1 MKTEIQD
8 PLGVGSEAD
17 DVNDAATVTESDLL
31 RAELAAQKDLHL
43 HLAAD
48 FENFKRRNR
57 QEADTRAAAQK
68 DSFIQEL
75 LPVIDNL
82 ERALASGA
90 SAGSQQFHKG
100 VEMTLQQLRLLLA
113 KHGIESGEIVGQP
126 FDPHQHEAISQR
138 HDPAHPNHTILEVFQ
153 RGYKKGEK
161 IIRPAKVV
169 VNDLAHSKE
178 ACHGS

>member
-8 PLGVGSEAD
+8 PLVVGSEAD
-17 DVNDAATVTESDLL
+17 DVAVETTATESDAL
-31 RAELAAQKDLHL
+31 RQEFAAQKDLHL

-48 FENFKRRNR
+48 FENFKRRSR
-57 QEADTRAAAQK
+57 QEADARAAAQK

-100 VEMTLQQLRLLLA
+100 VEMTLQQLRHLLA
-113 KHGIESGEIVGQP
+113 KHGIESGEIVGKP

-138 HDPAHPNHTILEVFQ
+138 HDPAQPDHAILEVAQ
-153 RGYKKGEK
+153 RGYRRGTKVF
-161 IIRPAKVV
+161 RPAKVV
-169 VNDLAHSKE
+169 VNDLTSPKHARH
-178 ACHGS
+178 AR